1 MTNAQV
7 YERDALI
14 AKLRRAGY
22 SVPSNAKPQYLSMLK
37 RMMESE
43 REMLREFRK
52 DLEGAL

>member
-22 SVPSNAKPQYLSMLK
+22 SVPSNSKPQYLSMLK

-52 DLEGAL
+52 DLEGVL

>member
-14 AKLRRAGY
+14 SKLRRAGY
-22 SVPSNAKPQYLSMLK
+22 SVPHDAKPQYLSILK
-37 RMMESE
+37 RMMDSE

-52 DLEGAL
+52 DLEGDL